1 MTKTA
6 QGKRGITVRAAVSLG
21 VGSIVGAGIFA
32 LMGVAASEAGS
43 AVWLSFLGAGIIAL
57 LTGHSFAQLGV
68 RYPSRGG
75 AVEYLVQAYGTGWFS
90 GGCSIL
96 YYIVSIIGMA
106 MISLAF
112 GKYAAKLFGI
122 VENLDLWERI
132 LASSLIIGVS
142 ALNLIGSKRVS
153 HAQRAIVIAN
163 LVLLAGFALALS
175 SHTQAAQLSV
185 ETWPATFSIFGSLAL
200 TFFAFTGFEVISN
213 TAEDMENPARDL
225 PRAMYAT
232 LAIVIVLYVGL
243 AIAVVGAVSEEQL
256 LSSGPTLLAVAA
268 RSLFGE
274 LGFTVLLIS
283 AVVSS
288 VTCLNGGLYG
298 ITSVTFR
305 LAEQGQL
312 PSRFKQKIG
321 ASTRGLTISAVL
333 ALLLTNFFSLTTV
346 ASLGSATSLLVFALV
361 NFGALRLVRQTGIHR
376 ILVWLSVAACLFAIL
391 LWVLHTIETSP
402 ASLVIFLSFL
412 IISFVAEGL
421 LQRYLGRRIV
431 SQKHEDSAPES
442 Q

>member
-1 MTKTA
+1 MTKTV
-6 QGKRGITVRAAVSLG
+6 QGKRRITVRAAVSLG

-32 LMGVAASEAGS
+32 LMGVAASQAGS
-43 AVWLSFLGAGIIAL
+43 AVWLSFLAAGIIAL
-57 LTGHSFAQLGV
+57 LTGHSYAQLGV

-75 AVEYLVQAYGTGWFS
+75 AVEYLVQAYGSGWFS

-96 YYIVSIIGMA
+96 YYLVSIIGMA

-112 GKYAAKLFGI
+112 GKYSAMLFGI
-122 VENLDLWERI
+122 VEDLQLWERI
-132 LASSLIIGVS
+132 LASGLILGVS
-142 ALNLIGSKRVS
+142 GLNLIGSKRVS

-175 SHTQAAQLSV
+175 SYTQGAQLSV
-185 ETWPATFSIFGSLAL
+185 ETWPPAFSIFGSLAL

-213 TAEDMENPARDL
+213 TAEDMDNPTRDL

-232 LAIVIVLYVGL
+232 IIIVILLYVGL
-243 AIAVVGAVSEEQL
+243 AIAVVGSVSEEQL
-256 LSSGPTLLAVAA
+256 LSSGPMLLVVAA
-268 RSLFGE
+268 RSFFGE

-288 VTCLNGGLYG
+288 VTCLNGGLFG
-298 ITSVTFR
+298 ITNVTFR
-305 LAEQGQL
+305 LVEHGQL
-312 PSRFKQKIG
+312 PSRFARKIG

-346 ASLGSATSLLVFALV
+346 ASLGSATSLLVYALV
-361 NFGALRLVRQTGIHR
+361 NFGALRLIGRAGIHR
-376 ILVWLSVAACLFAIL
+376 VLVWLSLAACLFAIL
-391 LWVLHTIETSP
+391 IWVLHTFKTSP
-402 ASLVIFLSFL
+402 GSLVIFLFFL
-412 IISFVAEGL
+412 IISFVTEGL
-421 LQRYLGRRIV
+421 LQRFLGRRID
-431 SQKHEDSAPES
+431 SQEQEDSPPDS